1 MLQLGA
7 ILFTAVIVALLLRI
21 AVVDFRTQRIANRDV
36 LALALAGSGL
46 MLCRVLWRLE
56 QLQSGVWAELYL
68 SLAMAAGLFLV
79 LLPLWLM
86 RKVGAGDVKLMA
98 ATPLVAGAP
107 DMLMFA
113 IFLMGFALV
122 TVFFVKNPMLLPAP
136 MFREYAAH
144 FGRKGV
150 VPFGVPICA
159 ALLAVV
165 ALRAFSGFG

>member
-1 MLQLGA
+1 MLQLGS
-7 ILFTAVIVALLLRI
+7 ILLEAAVVALLLRV

-36 LALALAGSGL
+36 LALAVAGVGTI
-46 MLCRVLWRLE
+46 LCRALWRLD
-56 QLQSGVWAELYL
+56 QLQTGVWGELYL

-86 RKVGAGDVKLMA
+86 RKIGAGDVKLMA
-98 ATPLVAGAP
+98 ATPLVAGSSE
-107 DMLMFA
+107 MLTFA
-113 IFLMGFALV
+113 IFLMGFAIV

-136 MFREYAAH
+136 MFREYVAH

-165 ALRAFSGFG
+165 ALRAFAGFG

>member
-7 ILFTAVIVALLLRI
+7 ILLQAVIVALLIRV

-36 LALALAGSGL
+36 LALAVAGIGL
-46 MLCRVLWRLE
+46 ILCRALWRLD
-56 QLQSGVWAELYL
+56 QLQSGVWTELYL

-98 ATPLVAGAP
+98 VTPLVAGSS
-107 DMLMFA
+107 DMLTFA
-113 IFLMGFALV
+113 VLLLGFAMV

-136 MFREYAAH
+136 MFRQYVAH

-150 VPFGVPICA
+150 VPFGVPISA

-165 ALRAFSGFG
+165 ALRAFSVFG